1 MKIELSTRENLKDI
15 LNIINQ
21 AKLYMK
27 ENGINQWN
35 EDYPK
40 IESLENDILNKNSYV
55 VKDNN
60 KIIGTFVLIF
70 GDEKSY
76 QKIEGSWKTDLPYG
90 TLHRVAID
98 NSYKGKGVASFILD
112 FAENMAREKNIFSLR
127 IDTHRDNISM
137 RRFIEKSNF
146 NFCGIIYVE
155 DGTPRVAFE
164 KILK

>member
-1 MKIELSTRENLKDI
+1 MKIELSTKENLKDI

-21 AKLYMK
+21 AKIYMK

-40 IESLENDILNKNSYV
+40 IESLENDILNKNSYI
-55 VKDNN
+55 VKDND

-70 GDEKSY
+70 GNEKSY
-76 QKIEGSWKTDLPYG
+76 QKIEGAWKKDIPYG
-90 TLHRVAID
+90 TLHRVAV
-98 NSYKGKGVASFILD
+98 NNNCKGKGVAGFILD
-112 FAENMAREKNIFSLR
+112 FAEALAKEKNVFSLR
-127 IDTHRDNISM
+127 IDTHKDNISM

-146 NFCGIIYVE
+146 DFCGIIYVE
-155 DGTPRVAFE
+155 DGTPRIAFE

>member
-1 MKIELSTRENLKDI
+1 MKIELSTNENLKDV

-40 IESLENDILNKNSYV
+40 IESLENDILNKNSYI
-55 VKDNN
+55 VKDGE

-70 GDEKSY
+70 GDEKNY
-76 QKIEGSWKTDLPYG
+76 QKIEGNWKTDLPYG
-90 TLHRVAID
+90 TLHRVAVD
-98 NSYKGKGVASFILD
+98 NLYKGKGIAKFILD
-112 FAENMAREKNIFSLR
+112 FAERKAKEKNIFSLR
-127 IDTHRDNISM
+127 IDTHRDNLSM

-146 NFCGIIYVE
+146 DFCGIIYVE
-155 DGTPRVAFE
+155 DGSPRVAFE

>member
-1 MKIELSTRENLKDI
+1 
-15 LNIINQ
+15 
-21 AKLYMK
+21 MK

-40 IESLENDILNKNSYV
+40 IKSLENDILNKNSYV
-55 VKDNN
+55 VKDDE

-76 QKIEGSWKTDLPYG
+76 QKIEGAWKKDIPYG
-90 TLHRVAID
+90 TLHRVAV
-98 NSYKGKGVASFILD
+98 NNNCKGKGVAGFILD
-112 FAENMAREKNIFSLR
+112 FAEAMAREKNISSFR

-146 NFCGIIYVE
+146 DFCGIIYVE

>member
-1 MKIELSTRENLKDI
+1 MKIELSTKENLKDI

-21 AKLYMK
+21 AKIYMK

-55 VKDNN
+55 VKDDE

-76 QKIEGSWKTDLPYG
+76 QKIEGAWKKNIPYG
-90 TLHRVAID
+90 TLHRVAV
-98 NSYKGKGVASFILD
+98 NNNCKGKGVAGFILD
-112 FAENMAREKNIFSLR
+112 FAEAMAKEKNVFSLR
-127 IDTHRDNISM
+127 IDTHKDNISM

-146 NFCGIIYVE
+146 DFCGIIYVE

-164 KILK
+164 KTL

>member
-55 VKDNN
+55 VKD
-60 KIIGTFVLIF
+60 G
-70 GDEKSY
+70 E
-76 QKIEGSWKTDLPYG
+76 
-90 TLHRVAID
+90 
-98 NSYKGKGVASFILD
+98 
-112 FAENMAREKNIFSLR
+112 
-127 IDTHRDNISM
+127 
-137 RRFIEKSNF
+137 
-146 NFCGIIYVE
+146 
-155 DGTPRVAFE
+155 
-164 KILK
+164 

>member
-40 IESLENDILNKNSYV
+40 IESIENDILNKNSYI
-55 VKDNN
+55 VKDGD

-76 QKIEGSWKTDLPYG
+76 QKIEGAWKKDIPYG
-90 TLHRVAID
+90 TLHRVAVN
-98 NSYKGKGVASFILD
+98 NSYK
-112 FAENMAREKNIFSLR
+112 EKVWLVLF
-127 IDTHRDNISM
+127 
-137 RRFIEKSNF
+137 
-146 NFCGIIYVE
+146 
-155 DGTPRVAFE
+155 
-164 KILK
+164 

>member
-55 VKDNN
+55 IKDGD

-76 QKIEGSWKTDLPYG
+76 QKIEDSWKTDLPYG

-112 FAENMAREKNIFSLR
+112 FAETMAKEKNIFSLR

-146 NFCGIIYVE
+146 DFCGIIYVE